1 MSLFDATHYDVT
13 PRQDD
18 PLAAYDDRIKKEK
31 CYEPPAPPA
40 PPPSPKLY
48 PRLLPPH
55 MDMHDLDQRIEAHVS
70 VNRYGYMAQPDHP
83 VLIPEAA
90 SRRMVLSMDDSD
102 YKSSPL
108 RRVTSADDADEIRNG
123 EDDDDDDATMMD
135 SLNPPSSR
143 CSGATL
149 LSDTL
154 LSETGNSKR
163 RFTFPSRTRKQQR
176 PSSFSG
182 DMPQSR
188 PLVSSRQISSPIIDS
203 STVSPDIAFSSPK
216 STSSKAKSYPGKG
229 SYWPSR
235 PSPKI
240 PTEVDTSHWSES
252 DDDDHGQKKEPTTH
266 VRIATFPSRGK
277 RFRHRL
283 SDLFCGS

>member
-1 MSLFDATHYDVT
+1 MSLFDATHHHVT

-31 CYEPPAPPA
+31 CHEPPA

-48 PRLLPPH
+48 PQLFPPH

-83 VLIPEAA
+83 VLMSDAA

-123 EDDDDDDATMMD
+123 EDDDDDDDDATMMD

-143 CSGATL
+143 CSGTTLLSDTL

-163 RFTFPSRTRKQQR
+163 YRFLFAKVYVKQGEILPRK
-176 PSSFSG
+176 G
-182 DMPQSR
+182 
-188 PLVSSRQISSPIIDS
+188 IIL
-203 STVSPDIAFSSPK
+203 AKSPK
-216 STSSKAKSYPGKG
+216 PQG
-229 SYWPSR
+229 SY
-235 PSPKI
+235 
-240 PTEVDTSHWSES
+240 
-252 DDDDHGQKKEPTTH
+252 
-266 VRIATFPSRGK
+266 
-277 RFRHRL
+277 
-283 SDLFCGS
+283 